1 VVAEAADVGH
11 HADAHAGMR
20 GRRTGGQQ
28 GRERDGDAEC
38 SNGQSPASMR
48 SASGPQPEPPACC
61 NRTGSPRGPG
71 AVTSLHPSAPAPDAI
86 ALDALT
92 AFGRFAASRGWVPA
106 TAGNFSVRLDAD
118 HAVVT
123 RSGIDKGNVG
133 AGDVAVVPL
142 AGPIPAG
149 MSAETP
155 LHLARY
161 RAGAHVGAVVHVHTL
176 AATVLSRADE
186 ARGAVRFAGFE
197 MQKALAGVATH
208 ESVVE
213 LPIFANDQDT
223 VALAERIE
231 ARLAGGANVPGY
243 LLAGHGLYAWG
254 ATMSDARRHLEGLE
268 FLLACTLEE
277 RRLAR

>member
-1 VVAEAADVGH
+1 MTTALEALA
-11 HADAHAGMR
+11 
-20 GRRTGGQQ
+20 
-28 GRERDGDAEC
+28 
-38 SNGQSPASMR
+38 
-48 SASGPQPEPPACC
+48 
-61 NRTGSPRGPG
+61 
-71 AVTSLHPSAPAPDAI
+71 
-86 ALDALT
+86 

-118 HAVVT
+118 HALVT

-133 AGDVAVVPL
+133 PNDVAAVPL
-142 AGPIPAG
+142 AGPIPPG

-161 RAGAHVGAVVHVHTL
+161 KADAGIGAIVHVHTL
-176 AATVLSRADE
+176 AATVLSRAD
-186 ARGAVRFAGFE
+186 AAQGAVHFTDFE
-197 MQKALAGVATH
+197 MQKALHGITTHAATVA
-208 ESVVE
+208 

-223 VALAERIE
+223 AALAERIE
-231 ARLAGGANVPGY
+231 AALPASTVPGY

-277 RRLAR
+277 RRITS